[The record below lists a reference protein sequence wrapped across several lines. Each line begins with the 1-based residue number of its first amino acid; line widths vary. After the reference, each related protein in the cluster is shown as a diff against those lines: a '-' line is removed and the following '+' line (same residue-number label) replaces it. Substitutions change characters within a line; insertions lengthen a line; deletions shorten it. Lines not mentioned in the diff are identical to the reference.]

1 MVEGRITVVHA
12 RQYAERSADR
22 LAMTDE
28 NGRGSAMG
36 KGNGYD
42 ERVQDSSAAGFMM
55 GLFTGALIGAG
66 LGLLFAPRA
75 GAELRGQ
82 IASSA
87 TSAGKTVA
95 DKYQQASRY
104 VNSTVDQLSTRGREA
119 FDQARSTVS
128 KVGGEAGRMADEAME
143 TGAKV
148 FSAVTQ
154 SAEKSSS
161 ARSRS

>member
-1 MVEGRITVVHA
+1 M
-12 RQYAERSADR
+12 
-22 LAMTDE
+22 MDE

-42 ERVQDSSAAGFMM
+42 AEVQDSSAAGFIT

-104 VNSTVDQLSTRGREA
+104 VNSTVDQLSTRGRQA

-128 KVGGEAGRMADEAME
+128 KVGEEAGRMADEAME

-148 FSAVTQ
+148 FSAAAQ
-154 SAEKSSS
+154 SEKSASTW
-161 ARSRS
+161 SRS